1 MSLEIID
8 FKAPPTETQKPEK
21 VSELAKTLGLGV
33 PEAIGNSM
41 NLINGKY
48 YLGSVDALELAL
60 RYGTPLYVYDTAV
73 IARQYHRLT
82 GAFSGVDM
90 KIRYACKAL
99 TNPNI
104 LRFLRGLGAGLDT
117 VSIGEV
123 QTGLRSGFL
132 PEEIIFTP
140 NSVSIDEI
148 VQAMEMGVMINIDNI
163 SILEQFGNRYGG
175 SVAVGIRI
183 NPHIFAGAHHQ
194 IATGHIDSKFGIS
207 IHQMRHVQRV
217 VESTGLRIIG
227 LQMHTGS
234 DILDAEV
241 FVRGAEILFEQ
252 TAFFPNLQYI
262 DFGSGFKVSY
272 YQDDTETDVEALGAR
287 LSQRFRQF
295 CTAYGRELQLW
306 FEPGKYLVSASG
318 YLLTRVN
325 VVKTTTATVF
335 AGVDT
340 GFNHLIRP
348 MFYDAYH
355 HIENL
360 SNPQGPT
367 RIYTVVGNICETDTF
382 AWDRKLHEV
391 QEGDVLAFHNAGAY
405 CYEMASSYNT
415 RPRPAEVMILD
426 GKDYLI
432 RRRETLDDVLMNVV
446 DVNA

>member
-1 MSLEIID
+1 MQILND
-8 FKAPPTETQKPEK
+8 RY
-21 VSELAKTLGLGV
+21 
-33 PEAIGNSM
+33 AIGHA
-41 NLINGKY
+41 
-48 YLGSVDALELAL
+48 DALQLANT
-60 RYGTPLYVYDTAV
+60 YGTPLYVYDAATV
-73 IARQYHRLT
+73 ERQYRRLT
-82 GAFSGVDM
+82 DSFAGVNM
-90 KIRYACKAL
+90 KVRYACKAL

-104 LRFLRGLGAGLDT
+104 LRLLRGLGAGLDT
-117 VSIGEV
+117 VSVGEV
-123 QTGLRSGFL
+123 RTGLRSGF
-132 PEEIIFTP
+132 PPGEIVFTP

-148 VQAMEMGVMINIDNI
+148 VEAVDLGVMINIDNI
-163 SILEQFGNRYGG
+163 SVLEQFGHRYGG
-175 SVAVGIRI
+175 TIPIGIRI

-217 VESTGLRIIG
+217 VESTGLRIVG

-252 TAFFPNLQYI
+252 TAYFPNLTYV

-272 YQDDTETDVEALGAR
+272 FPDDTETDVEALGAR
-287 LSQRFRQF
+287 LTQRFKEF
-295 CTAYGRELQLW
+295 CASYGRELELW
-306 FEPGKYLVSASG
+306 FEPGKYLVSACG

-355 HIENL
+355 RIENI
-360 SNPQGPT
+360 SNPKGPI

-391 QEGDVLAFHNAGAY
+391 QEGDILAFYNAGAY

-415 RPRPAEVMILD
+415 RPRPAEVLILD
-426 GKDYLI
+426 GKDHLI
-432 RRRETLDDVLMNVV
+432 RKRETLDDVLRNVV
-446 DVNA
+446 DIV